1 MSHLNFKRRLS
12 RPAVI
17 LVGVL
22 WMLVLM
28 TLIISVVAQNARLD
42 MKLSR
47 IVAAEDIRCKWAI
60 RAGIETAIACLEEDD
75 PAVDS
80 LDETWS
86 DEVVDAN
93 EPWLKSC
100 KFDVEIVD
108 ESSKLNV
115 NIATKDQLLQL
126 PNMTD
131 DIADSILDW
140 RDRNDRVRD
149 KGAEEEYYL
158 NLDFGYPIRNGA
170 IRSVRELLL
179 VKGVTPSLL
188 YRGIDEDG
196 YEDSRYVEVKG
207 WLEYLTC
214 YTYTTDKTADDE
226 SKVNINKADQN
237 TLKKEFEL
245 TDSQAKWIVDNRG
258 KGLSSFAD
266 LIKDG
271 GSSSID
277 LSAVFRIADKAVL
290 ADNGVQRPKVNVNT
304 AGLVVLTAILE
315 GDSDTAEDIYDYVL
329 ESGWGLTSLED
340 VCEIESLTTAAARKL
355 VDNLTVNSTVFC
367 INCKASPL
375 SGARKTVAQ
384 AIVDRSKDPIEI
396 IYYRQGVDN

>member
-1 MSHLNFKRRLS
+1 MSPLNFKSRLS

-75 PAVDS
+75 PTVDS
-80 LDETWS
+80 LDEIWS

-140 RDRNDRVRD
+140 RDRNDKVRD

-188 YRGIDEDG
+188 YRGLDEDG

-340 VCEIESLTTAAARKL
+340 VCEIESLTTDAARKL
-355 VDNLTVNSTVFC
+355 VDNLTVNSSVFC